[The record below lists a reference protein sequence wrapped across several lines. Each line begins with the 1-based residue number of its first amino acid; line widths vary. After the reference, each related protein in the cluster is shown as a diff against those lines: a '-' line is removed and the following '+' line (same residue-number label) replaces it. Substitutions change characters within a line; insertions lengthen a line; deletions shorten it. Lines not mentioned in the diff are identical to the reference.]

1 MEKST
6 FLAEDFREKGEN
18 IYEVILVVAKRAR
31 QIGELQ
37 KRMID
42 RALGQTEMMEQQAEQ
57 ELEGEEMERI
67 FEPEERPE
75 LHFEKPAIQAMRE
88 MANDEVDWKH
98 VE

>member
-18 IYEVILVVAKRAR
+18 IYEVILIVAKRAR

-67 FEPEERPE
+67 FEPDDRPQ
-75 LHFEKPAIQAMRE
+75 LNLEKPAIKAMRE
-88 MANDEVDWKH
+88 MANDEVDWKRD
-98 VE
+98 E

>member
-1 MEKST
+1 MEKTT
-6 FLAEDFREKGEN
+6 FLAEDFRDKGEN

-57 ELEGEEMERI
+57 ELEGEDIERI
-67 FEPEERPE
+67 FEPEERPQ

-98 VE
+98 AE

>member
-18 IYEVILVVAKRAR
+18 IYEVILIVAKRAR

-57 ELEGEEMERI
+57 ELENEDIERI
-67 FEPEERPE
+67 FEPEERPQ
-75 LHFEKPAIQAMRE
+75 LHFEKPAIKAMRE

-98 VE
+98 AE

>member
-1 MEKST
+1 MEKRT

-37 KRMID
+37 KRLID
-42 RALGQTEMMEQQAEQ
+42 RALGQTEMLEQQAER
-57 ELEGEEMERI
+57 ELEGEDMERI

-75 LHFEKPAIQAMRE
+75 LHFDKPVIKAMTE
-88 MANDEVDWKH
+88 LANDEIDWKYD
-98 VE
+98 E